1 MLLRLGNDSV
11 MCLPPTYCLPL
22 VSSMSVL
29 DKGWCAWA
37 QWPSSLNCDDTRQK
51 SGAEM
56 ETDIDG
62 WRPDM
67 MVGGQTLM
75 VGDQTLNVG
84 GNQDV
89 GWDRV

>member
-1 MLLRLGNDSV
+1 
-11 MCLPPTYCLPL
+11 
-22 VSSMSVL
+22 MSVL
-29 DKGWCAWA
+29 DNGVTWA

-67 MVGGQTLM
+67 MVG
-75 VGDQTLNVG
+75 DQTLNVG
-84 GNQDV
+84 GNQNV

>member
-1 MLLRLGNDSV
+1 MLLRCGNDSV

-29 DKGWCAWA
+29 D
-37 QWPSSLNCDDTRQK
+37 NCDGTRQK

-75 VGDQTLNVG
+75 VGDRTLNVG